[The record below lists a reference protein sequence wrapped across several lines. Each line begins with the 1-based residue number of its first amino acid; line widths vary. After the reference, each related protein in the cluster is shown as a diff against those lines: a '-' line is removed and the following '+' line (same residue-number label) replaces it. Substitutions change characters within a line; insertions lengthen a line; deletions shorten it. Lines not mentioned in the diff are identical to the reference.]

1 MSYKFLR
8 CSPVNILPFEGEKIG
23 VGGLRNTVEQMGV
36 EVNDKEYVD
45 LLGKLPFDGKLWA
58 CS

>member
-8 CSPVNILPFEGEKIG
+8 CSPVNILPFKGEKIS
-23 VGGLRNTVEQMGV
+23 VGDLRNTVGQIGV

-45 LLGKLPFDGKLWA
+45 LLERLPFDGKLQA